1 VSIKKDKFFMNS
13 VIGIDRFE
21 LGRVKLQKYL
31 KVMGSSGY
39 RILRRDYL
47 IVDFNGFFSQQ

>member
-1 VSIKKDKFFMNS
+1 MNS